1 MHKDFKQ
8 SILHSFVD
16 HQIQAKDHLKAEVF
30 TNQSYDDQ
38 LLSGII
44 DRLKNVKSFDIA
56 VAFVTKSGL
65 SLLKTILSDLSLRG
79 ITGRLLTSDYLTFNH
94 PDTFK
99 ELLKISNLE
108 VKISTKQGFH
118 AKGYFF
124 HYENY
129 STTIIGSSNLTANAL
144 KINYEWNLAITS
156 YQDGDIYKKLRD
168 IFEDEWGA
176 SELLDLVFINKYT
189 IEYQKNNK
197 LYPQDNSISKVVN
210 TDIIKP
216 NKMQQDALLNLK
228 ALRDQDKK
236 KALIISA
243 TGSGKTYLS
252 AFEIQNAKPKR
263 MLFLAHREQILL
275 KASESFKKIIPAS
288 SEIEYGIFS
297 GNQKNL
303 NANYL
308 FATIQTLSQTEHL
321 DKFSADYF
329 DYIIIDEVHKVGATS
344 YQKILD
350 YFKPKFLLGMTAT
363 PERTDGFNIFEMFN
377 YNVAYEIR
385 LKDALE
391 MDLVAPFH
399 YFGVVDYELNG
410 ELIDNLSNLK
420 HLVSD
425 ERVDFLIEKIEYY
438 GYSGDSPKGLIFCR
452 SLDEARDLSD
462 EFNNRNYRTVALSGE
477 DPQEYRAHTI
487 KRLEVGEIQYIFVV
501 DIFNEGIDIQCLNQ
515 VIMMRQTE
523 SSIIFIQQLG
533 RGLRKF
539 RSRIQRV

>member
-197 LYPQDNSISKVVN
+197 LYPQDNSISK
-210 TDIIKP
+210 
-216 NKMQQDALLNLK
+216 
-228 ALRDQDKK
+228 
-236 KALIISA
+236 
-243 TGSGKTYLS
+243 
-252 AFEIQNAKPKR
+252 
-263 MLFLAHREQILL
+263 
-275 KASESFKKIIPAS
+275 
-288 SEIEYGIFS
+288 
-297 GNQKNL
+297 
-303 NANYL
+303 
-308 FATIQTLSQTEHL
+308 
-321 DKFSADYF
+321 
-329 DYIIIDEVHKVGATS
+329 
-344 YQKILD
+344 
-350 YFKPKFLLGMTAT
+350 
-363 PERTDGFNIFEMFN
+363 
-377 YNVAYEIR
+377 
-385 LKDALE
+385 
-391 MDLVAPFH
+391 
-399 YFGVVDYELNG
+399 
-410 ELIDNLSNLK
+410 
-420 HLVSD
+420 
-425 ERVDFLIEKIEYY
+425 
-438 GYSGDSPKGLIFCR
+438 
-452 SLDEARDLSD
+452 
-462 EFNNRNYRTVALSGE
+462 
-477 DPQEYRAHTI
+477 
-487 KRLEVGEIQYIFVV
+487 
-501 DIFNEGIDIQCLNQ
+501 
-515 VIMMRQTE
+515 
-523 SSIIFIQQLG
+523 
-533 RGLRKF
+533 
-539 RSRIQRV
+539 